1 MTRDSHRATIFGP
14 HPILTVT
21 VEASADGAQDEVHL
35 HAGGQG
41 VWVGRMVAEMGV
53 EPVLCGFLGGEVGA
67 SLGPLLTALPG
78 RRRLVPAAGNSGC
91 CVMDRRSGER
101 QAVAVAWTAPASRH
115 EIDDLFSITCAEALL
130 SDVLVVCNPMS
141 GNALPRGIYGDL
153 IADVRANGTPV
164 VVDLSSPRLDSA
176 LAGGPDLVKVNDW
189 ELAEF
194 VRGPVG
200 EPPQRRAAV
209 EKLRAAGAR
218 SVIVTRAAEPAY
230 AVRADGEEFELVP
243 PRFDRGAREGC
254 GDAMTGAMAAG
265 WALGLEW
272 LDVLIL
278 GTAAGSANFLRH
290 GLGTG
295 SKAVVDELVGQVH
308 VRSAQA

>member
-1 MTRDSHRATIFGP
+1 MRRPRTAHRARLASPGIRLTRQNLWRAINFLPRAETNGP
-14 HPILTVT
+14 AEP
-21 VEASADGAQDEVHL
+21 SAPGRRIVGAAV
-35 HAGGQG
+35 
-41 VWVGRMVAEMGV
+41 R
-53 EPVLCGFLGGEVGA
+53 CGFLGGEGGA
-67 SLGPLLTALPG
+67 RPGPLLTALPG
-78 RRRLVPAAGNSGC
+78 RRRLAPAAGNSGC

-164 VVDLSSPRLDSA
+164 VVDLSSPRLDAA

-230 AVRADGEEFELVP
+230 AVRADGEEFE
-243 PRFDRGAREGC
+243 
-254 GDAMTGAMAAG
+254 
-265 WALGLEW
+265 
-272 LDVLIL
+272 
-278 GTAAGSANFLRH
+278 
-290 GLGTG
+290 
-295 SKAVVDELVGQVH
+295 
-308 VRSAQA
+308 